1 MIAYKGFSKGL
12 RSVMGNGNKATC
24 TFAPGIT
31 LEETASKTGNCGFH
45 CCENP
50 FECLSYYSLNSQ
62 NRFFKVEA
70 EGNIDE
76 DDCERIACTKIT
88 LLEELTPLALALE
101 GMKYIIEHPKREAWQ
116 QSYGN
121 VQVQADTAEAKTKDA
136 IAIARGKNPAVKGP
150 EGSIL
155 GIIREGKDFEIVD
168 AKLFVQGKELADKWV
183 GINSD
188 RTIVEVRNE
197 KEND

>member
-1 MIAYKGFSKGL
+1 MIAYKGFSKEL
-12 RSVMGNGNKATC
+12 HSVMGNGNKATC

-31 LEETASKTGNCGFH
+31 LEETASKTVSCGFH

-50 FECLSYYSLNSQ
+50 FECLDYYPLNGQ

-70 EGNIDE
+70 AGDIDE
-76 DDCERIACTKIT
+76 DNSERIACTKIT

-101 GMKYIIEHPKREAWQ
+101 GMKYMIEHPKREAWQ
-116 QSYGN
+116 QSHGN
-121 VQVQADTAEAKTKDA
+121 VQVQADIAEAKTKDA
-136 IAIARGKNPAVKGP
+136 IAIARGANPAVKGP

-155 GIIREGKDFEIVD
+155 GIIREDKDFGIVD
-168 AKLFVQGKELADKWV
+168 AKLFVQGKELAGKWV
-183 GINSD
+183 GIGTD
-188 RTIVEVRNE
+188 RAVVEVRNE